1 LQDGAKSTFEENI
14 LTNFTNEIRRD
25 LLAYIPS
32 TRSGA
37 AAALA
42 ALLATGASLTDEGFE
57 IVSENERVAEFFLRL
72 AEKFGARP
80 KRPLSE
86 SARALHEI
94 ALRKS
99 KKSCIKKHFKFFF
112 DEVKNDMKKE
122 GFPSFLIVSLCL

>member
-1 LQDGAKSTFEENI
+1 MRDGVKSTFEENI

-80 KRPLSE
+80 EVREAMRDPKRKRDKLV
-86 SARALHEI
+86 I
-94 ALRKS
+94 F
-99 KKSCIKKHFKFFF
+99 CGG
-112 DEVKNDMKKE
+112 E
-122 GFPSFLIVSLCL
+122 GAYCPDPAPPS